1 MKQCFYS
8 LGIGMAGLLFYGL
21 LFLLGGNLTEAKQ
34 ETVRVLSMDVLYCG
48 IRDTCLLTMDD
59 VKKCVDNRTEG
70 TGFHASTER
79 AKVFEDIDLPVINLP
94 QERYLWDVEEK
105 ELDILRRIVEAEAGG
120 EDLEG
125 KMLVANVV
133 LNRVKEEDF
142 PDTIAEVVYQNRNGT
157 YQFSPAGSGRIDR
170 VKVSE
175 ETVEA
180 VENVLRGEDSS
191 EGALYFVA
199 RKHAKKSSIKWFEEE
214 LEFLFCHGGHE
225 FYK

>member
-1 MKQCFYS
+1 
-8 LGIGMAGLLFYGL
+8 
-21 LFLLGGNLTEAKQ
+21 
-34 ETVRVLSMDVLYCG
+34 
-48 IRDTCLLTMDD
+48 
-59 VKKCVDNRTEG
+59 
-70 TGFHASTER
+70 
-79 AKVFEDIDLPVINLP
+79 
-94 QERYLWDVEEK
+94 
-105 ELDILRRIVEAEAGG
+105 
-120 EDLEG
+120 
-125 KMLVANVV
+125 MLVANVV